1 MDAGTQG
8 TGDAALRTT
17 GKAKRQDINERYI
30 SRDDESGDQAMKVIR
45 RDGRWHARHSA
56 AKSGKQAIMTRSPG
70 DQARWATGTSKE
82 RI

>member
-30 SRDDESGDQAMKVIR
+30 SRDDESGDQAINH
-45 RDGRWHARHSA
+45 DQARWTLARKASVRH
-56 AKSGKQAIMTRSPG
+56 KSGKQAIKTRSPG
-70 DQARWATGTSKE
+70 DQARWATDFEGT
-82 RI
+82 I